1 MGVYGWVSGCSLKK
15 HALTDYH
22 AMDVNDQRSISDR
35 PHNDQWVGG
44 WVGVV
49 VWGGGGC
56 MGRGFIMTRNFVLN
70 TLKFSL
76 EQFFLDSYVYI
87 LKQKRVYKC
96 I

>member
-1 MGVYGWVSGCSLKK
+1 MGGCCCL
-15 HALTDYH
+15 
-22 AMDVNDQRSISDR
+22 
-35 PHNDQWVGG
+35 
-44 WVGVV
+44 
-49 VWGGGGC
+49 GGGGC

>member
-1 MGVYGWVSGCSLKK
+1 MGECVCGGGGGGGRGLEGGGFRGGWGVWMGVYGWGSGCSLRK

-49 VWGGGGC
+49 VWGGGDVWVG
-56 MGRGFIMTRNFVLN
+56 VL
-70 TLKFSL
+70 
-76 EQFFLDSYVYI
+76 
-87 LKQKRVYKC
+87 
-96 I
+96 